1 MHNATYLQCANI
13 VVTSFIIAAT
23 SVYTAWPIFS
33 DSLHACV
40 HVVLQSVFLNR
51 NNAQIY
57 ICRRLF
63 NIPRVG
69 MLKSRRHRFALYI
82 TADSSVS
89 ARMGELFSTNTW
101 LIKHFIYTDSRMRRQ
116 VVNLSSVVIIILRG
130 KAAAAQPIGLV
141 YCIGQQSI
149 PLIRP
154 FGQSLKTVLCP
165 AILFPSTI

>member
-1 MHNATYLQCANI
+1 MQHICNA
-13 VVTSFIIAAT
+13 
-23 SVYTAWPIFS
+23 PILL
-33 DSLHACV
+33 SLHLSLLRRLCTLHDLYFQTACT
-40 HVVLQSVFLNR
+40 HVFTLCYRVCLSIGIMR
-51 NNAQIY
+51 KS

-69 MLKSRRHRFALYI
+69 MLKSRRHRFALYV

-116 VVNLSSVVIIILRG
+116 VVNLSSVGIIILRG